1 MSLGVYTF
9 HSSVFPEDFHKS
21 NIMLKVLGPCLHPNK
36 LTVYSQKVFHIPPFN
51 LQTHQQNRTY
61 KQMDSFKWPLNKAY
75 VNGKWISAENG
86 KTFEVTNPATGEV
99 LGSVPDMNGSDTESA
114 IKTAYVAFQSWKE
127 RTAKE
132 RSEIMLRWT
141 NLCNVHKEDLAKLI
155 TMENGKPLKDSMAEL
170 SYGVGFLELY
180 AEEAKRV
187 YGDIIPTTAR
197 SRRLLVLKQPIG
209 VCGMVTPWNFPHA
222 MITRKAAAAIA
233 AGCSVVI
240 KPAEDTPLSALALCQ
255 LAEEAGLPAGVLN
268 VVTVSRDN
276 APDVGRTLCESPL
289 VQHISFTGS
298 SAVGKCLLSQS
309 ASTVK
314 KTAMELGGNAPFLV
328 FESADLGA
336 AVRGV
341 IACKFRCS
349 GQTCVSANRIYVQ
362 EGIYDKFV
370 TRLAEEMDNELRTGD
385 GLQPSTTQGPLI
397 NQRAVQKIDSFVQDA
412 IQHGARLVRGGSKGQ
427 GNFYYPTLLSEV
439 TSQMMCA
446 REEIFGPIAGVL
458 RFKTEDEAV
467 IMANDTQW
475 GLAGYLFSRDLS
487 QIWRVTERLEA
498 GIVGVNEGVVPC
510 PEVPLGGWKESGL
523 GREGGKYGIDEFLEL
538 KYVCMGGL

>member
-1 MSLGVYTF
+1 
-9 HSSVFPEDFHKS
+9 
-21 NIMLKVLGPCLHPNK
+21 MLKVLGPCVHPNK

-61 KQMDSFKWPLNKAY
+61 KQMDSFKWLLNKAY

-328 FESADLGA
+328 FESADLEA
-336 AVRGV
+336 AVKGV

-385 GLQPSTTQGPLI
+385 GLQPGTTQGPLI

-523 GREGGKYGIDEFLEL
+523 GREGGRYGIEEFLEL

>member
-1 MSLGVYTF
+1 
-9 HSSVFPEDFHKS
+9 
-21 NIMLKVLGPCLHPNK
+21 MLKVLGPCVHPNK
-36 LTVYSQKVFHIPPFN
+36 LAVYSQKVFHIPPFN

-61 KQMDSFKWPLNKAY
+61 KHMDSFKWLLNKAY

-86 KTFEVTNPATGEV
+86 ETFEVTNPATGEV

-114 IKTAYVAFQSWKE
+114 IRTAYVAFRSWKE

-132 RSEIMLRWT
+132 RSELMLRWT
-141 NLCNVHKEDLAKLI
+141 NLCNAHKEDLAKLI

-187 YGDIIPTTAR
+187 YGDIIPTNAK

-209 VCGMVTPWNFPHA
+209 VCGMITPWNFPHA

-328 FESADLGA
+328 FESADLEA
-336 AVRGV
+336 AVKGV

-370 TRLAEEMDNELRTGD
+370 ARLAEEMDNELRTGD
-385 GLQPSTTQGPLI
+385 GLQPGTTQGPLI

-412 IQHGARLVRGGSKGQ
+412 IQQGARLVRGGSKGQ

-523 GREGGKYGIDEFLEL
+523 GREGGRYGIEEFLEL

>member
-1 MSLGVYTF
+1 MFLGVYTF
-9 HSSVFPEDFHKS
+9 PSSVFPEDFHKS
-21 NIMLKVLGPCLHPNK
+21 NIMLKVLGPCVHPNK
-36 LTVYSQKVFHIPPFN
+36 LTVYSQIVFHSPLFA

-61 KQMDSFKWPLNKAY
+61 KQMDSFKWLLNKAY

-86 KTFEVTNPATGEV
+86 ETFEVTNPATGEV
-99 LGSVPDMNGSDTESA
+99 LGSVPDMNGSDTESS

-187 YGDIIPTTAR
+187 YGDIIPTNAK

-209 VCGMVTPWNFPHA
+209 VCGMITPWNFPHA

-328 FESADLGA
+328 FESADLEA
-336 AVRGV
+336 AVKGV

-370 TRLAEEMDNELRTGD
+370 ARLAEEMDNELRTGD
-385 GLQPSTTQGPLI
+385 GLQPGTTQGPLI

-412 IQHGARLVRGGSKGQ
+412 IQQGALLVRGGSKGQ

-523 GREGGKYGIDEFLEL
+523 GREGGRYGIEEFLEL